1 MTVTKQPWETD
12 AYRARMQ
19 VIVQRKAQIRR
30 DRADEDAAVALLR
43 DAMDRQDWD
52 AVIETFD
59 AYTMT
64 TPGEKS

>member
-1 MTVTKQPWETD
+1 VITKQPWETD
-12 AYRARMQ
+12 AYRARME

-30 DRADEDAAVALLR
+30 DQADEDAAVALLR

-52 AVIETFD
+52 AVIDTFD

-64 TPGEKS
+64 TPSEAS